1 MKTITSILI
10 FLFTT
15 NLIGQ
20 GLKQSEFDLM
30 NADVKKTLFSI
41 DNSNDLIKLVD
52 KFNLSKN
59 DSTRVENLIQNNKI
73 QYLKSLQGKSFVL
86 PFYFLTDSPKELKLT
101 VFSLT
106 EEPKRKGEDFNRGKY
121 HFILTSTIKIEN
133 GNLIYKNSEIIFKQD
148 LINNWFLKGY
158 QSYLDKT
165 GLVFDKFN
173 YTPPPPPF
181 PPSTL
186 R

>member
-15 NLIGQ
+15 SLISQ
-20 GLKQSEFDLM
+20 GLNQSEFDLI

-41 DNSNDLIKLVD
+41 DNSNDLKKLID
-52 KFNLSKN
+52 KFNLSRT
-59 DSTRVENLIQNNKI
+59 DSTKVKNLIQHNEM
-73 QYLKSLQGKSFVL
+73 QYSKSLQAKNFIL
-86 PFYFLTDSPKELKLT
+86 PFYFLTNSPRELKLT
-101 VFSLT
+101 VFSVT
-106 EEPKRKGEDFNRGKY
+106 VEPKRKGEDFNRGKY
-121 HFILTSTIKIEN
+121 HFVLTSIIKIEN
-133 GNLIYKNSEIIFKQD
+133 GNPTYKNSEIIFKQD

-165 GLVFDKFN
+165 GLVYDKFN
-173 YTPPPPPF
+173 YKPPPPPL

-186 R
+186 K